1 MIRVIGQPKIIR
13 KITSQ
18 SINQQDMAITI
29 TAPNDAWAGTT
40 VTVTLNLYS
49 DELYVSN
56 VTFVLSVQQISGWK
70 LNLSDTNL
78 IIHPDGQ
85 NLTLNVEHLGNLARQ
100 PWFSKAGEGWNIS
113 VPQNG
118 DEVAPYGN
126 SSVTIFVTPPNDS
139 VAGEVG
145 VLRLRVSD
153 GDGSGQ
159 TIQEVPVRVG
169 TLPSIDIY
177 SKGDWLVNST
187 LPSYPTAWVENTGND
202 LAILTLNV
210 ANPPSGWSVDH
221 PETYSYLARTRQSA
235 YQYLCYLKTIGIIT
249 PSR

>member
-1 MIRVIGQPKIIR
+1 M
-13 KITSQ
+13 
-18 SINQQDMAITI
+18 
-29 TAPNDAWAGTT
+29 
-40 VTVTLNLYS
+40 TVTLNLYS

-56 VTFVLSVQQISGWK
+56 VTLLLSVQQISGWK

-202 LAILTLNV
+202 LAILALNV
-210 ANPPSGWSVDH
+210 ANPPSGWSVYH
-221 PETYSYLARTRQSA
+221 PETYSYLARTGNRLTNILA
-235 YQYLCYLKTIGIIT
+235 T
-249 PSR
+249 